1 MSASELE
8 RQERLAAQRAAQE
21 DAEELAEYARE
32 DSLESLDDDV
42 IKAMPR
48 NRNRG
53 EEWPPKG
60 VTPVVIAGTLWYS
73 TQFF

>member
-21 DAEELAEYARE
+21 DAEELDQYERE

-42 IKAMPR
+42 LRMVPR
-48 NRNRG
+48 NRKAG
-53 EEWPPKG
+53 EEWPPRG
-60 VTPVVIAGTLWYS
+60 VTPVVVAGTVWYA